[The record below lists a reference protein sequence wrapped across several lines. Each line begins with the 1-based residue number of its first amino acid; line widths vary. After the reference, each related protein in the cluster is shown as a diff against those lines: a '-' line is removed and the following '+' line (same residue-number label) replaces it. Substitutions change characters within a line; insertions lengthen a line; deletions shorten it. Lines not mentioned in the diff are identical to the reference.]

1 MNENSSNF
9 PSWIKWTHLGLA
21 FFGITAYLTGELAED
36 SNSYGYLLHAYLG
49 LTLLVFL
56 INRFFYGLLGRN
68 VYRFSNWFPYKP
80 SYLVTIKE
88 DLITLAKFKLP
99 KREDHRGLAGLVQA
113 YGLAI
118 FSWMAITGTI
128 MFVMDVS
135 DHSIISE
142 LHEVGEGLIPLF
154 LGLHLGA
161 VALHMISG
169 HNLLS
174 KIFPMRNKKKESTT

>member
-1 MNENSSNF
+1 MNEDRLIF
-9 PSWIKWTHLGLA
+9 PIWIKWTHLGLA
-21 FFGITAYLTGELAED
+21 FFGITAYLTGELAEH

-49 LTLLVFL
+49 MTLLLFL
-56 INRFFYGLLGRN
+56 TSRFLYGFWGQK
-68 VYRFSNWFPYKP
+68 VYRFISWFPYKL
-80 SYLVTIKE
+80 SYLSSLKE
-88 DLITLAKFKLP
+88 DVQVLARFKLP
-99 KREDHRGLAGLVQA
+99 NRRDHKGFAGVVQAFGLV
-113 YGLAI
+113 I

-128 MFVMDVS
+128 MFVTNTNDDSVL
-135 DHSIISE
+135 SE

-174 KIFPMRNKKKESTT
+174 KILPMRNKDKESTT